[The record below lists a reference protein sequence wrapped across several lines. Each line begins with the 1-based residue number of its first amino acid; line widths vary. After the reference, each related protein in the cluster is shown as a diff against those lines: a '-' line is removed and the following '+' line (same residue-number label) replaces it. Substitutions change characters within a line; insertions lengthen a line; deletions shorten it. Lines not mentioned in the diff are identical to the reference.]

1 MRRRGGVWSFEVD
14 VTSHCVVH
22 RPSHSAWPHRTEEER
37 ALHRP
42 FALLRHRGMLGS
54 WMAKESGISRVE
66 AQTEEYAGAPAALIE
81 SL

>member
-1 MRRRGGVWSFEVD
+1 MAECGSFEVD

-22 RPSHSAWPHRTEEER
+22 PPSACTAPGRIARKRR

-42 FALLRHRGMLGS
+42 FAPLRHRGMLGS

-66 AQTEEYAGAPAALIE
+66 AQTEEYAGAPIGGR
-81 SL
+81 